1 MTKHAVKNFIFLFYL
16 SGCFLCMGVYAQ
28 QAPTTKLKAYT
39 DALTSIRELKPIEKL
54 YLQTDKPY
62 YSAGDTLRFKGYL
75 LNADYFTPSTSS
87 GLLYVELDNEGGK
100 KVKRIMVPVES
111 GLTWGDIALDSV
123 EVPNGTYTLRA
134 YTNWMRNFG
143 EDYIFKK
150 SITISKSTDNPLLV
164 KANFKQA
171 GNKVEAEL
179 LFSLLDGRI
188 QAFKDVELKVMNG
201 RRSLSK
207 DKVITGPDGS
217 VKVNF
222 TLPQG
227 ESALSIQA
235 FTAGTGL
242 LNIPVLINRKEN
254 TDVQFMP
261 EGGQLVVGLTTRVG
275 FKAIGEDGKGV
286 HVNGKILDSKGRQ
299 VVVFS
304 SAHAGMGSF
313 EFTPAAGE
321 TYSAKV
327 DGIIK
332 TYNLPAVKLN
342 GTTLALNSRSY
353 DSLQINIAATA
364 DTKGPYYLIAHS
376 RGVVCYAQSVYNF
389 PLNKKIAK
397 NLFPSGIVRFSLIN
411 PANLPVNERIAFI
424 NHHDE
429 IRISA
434 VPHQTQYGIRDSIA
448 LAIKVTDKDGAPIAG
463 SFSVAVT
470 DNDQVKPDSL
480 GGNILTNLLLTSDLK
495 GNIEEPGYYFTGN
508 NETDL
513 DNLMLTQG
521 WVGYDWKEAFQ
532 PNLPFAFKPEKEFV
546 VAGRVT
552 NAFGKPIENSKV
564 VLFASNPLAIK
575 DTLTDNAGRFVFK
588 DLFPIDTAIFKLQ
601 ARNKRGKEFN
611 VGIEMDLLKPP
622 TFAPAQMVNPW
633 YLNSDS
639 LALNNSR
646 TRTAESKALSEY
658 KGEGTVLNEANVK
671 AKKFVKDS
679 KNLNGAGE
687 ADEIIDEE
695 ELKKVDKMTLAE
707 LLQQRFPGFGVT
719 GFTPPRREYPE
730 SPERARNIAQDLA
743 MIPTARERAE
753 VSKLIS
759 ANRHKPWRQSYT
771 MRNQEVH
778 FIIDGMDLDRFYPD
792 EMAEKPGDTKRYSYI
807 KNYLDYFTAEDI
819 TGIELMLNSRYTNAY
834 NGEFEVNKER
844 MGRSGAFAYFEITT
858 RAKKG
863 PFMKVTPG
871 TYLHKTLPFSLPKQ
885 FYSPRYNVKNKTAGV
900 GTDLRSTIF
909 WAPNII
915 TDKDGKATLSF
926 YSADKAANYT
936 VIIEGADLDGALGFG
951 RQQIKIKQ
959 Q

>member
-1 MTKHAVKNFIFLFYL
+1 MTKRAVKHFIFLLSL
-16 SGCFLCMGVYAQ
+16 SGCFLCKGVYAQ
-28 QAPTTKLKAYT
+28 QAPTTKLKTYT

-75 LNADYFTPSTSS
+75 LNADYFTPSTNS
-87 GLLYVELDNEGGK
+87 GLLYVELDNEQGK

-111 GLTWGDIALDSV
+111 GLTWGDIALDSADA
-123 EVPNGTYTLRA
+123 PNGTYTLRA
-134 YTNWMRNFG
+134 YTNWMLNFG

-150 SITISKSTDNPLLV
+150 TIAISKAAGNPLLV
-164 KANFKQA
+164 KANFKQT
-171 GNKVEAEL
+171 GNKVDAQL
-179 LFSLLDGRI
+179 VFSLLDGRI
-188 QAFKDVELKVMNG
+188 QAFKDVDLKVMNG
-201 RRSLSK
+201 KRSLSN
-207 DKVITGPDGS
+207 DKVMTGADGS

-222 TLPQG
+222 TLPEG
-227 ESALSIQA
+227 AGVLSIQA
-235 FTAGTGL
+235 ATAGSGL
-242 LNIPVLINRKEN
+242 LNIPVNINRKEN

-261 EGGQLVVGLTTRVG
+261 EGGQLVAGLKSKVG

-286 HVNGKILDSKGRQ
+286 AITGNVLDSKGNK
-299 VVVFS
+299 VAAFA
-304 SAHAGMGSF
+304 SAYAGMGSF
-313 EFTPAAGE
+313 EFTPAANE
-321 TYSAKV
+321 IYTARI
-327 DGIIK
+327 DGIAK
-332 TYNLPAVKLN
+332 AYSLPAVKLN
-342 GTTLALNSRSY
+342 GTTLAVNLRTP
-353 DSLQINIAATA
+353 DSLQIHIATTA

-411 PANLPVNERIAFI
+411 PANLAVNERIAFV
-424 NHHDE
+424 NHRDE
-429 IRISA
+429 MRISA
-434 VPHQTQYGIRDSIA
+434 VAHQTQYGIRDSIA
-448 LAIKVTDKDGAPIAG
+448 LAIKVTDKNGAPIAG

-532 PNLPFAFKPEKEFV
+532 PKLPFAFKPEREFV

-552 NAFGKPIENSKV
+552 NAFGKPIEKSNV
-564 VLFASNPLAIK
+564 VLFASTPLSIK
-575 DTLTDNAGRFVFK
+575 DTLTDNAGRFAFK
-588 DLFPIDTAIFKLQ
+588 NLFPVDTAIFKLQ

-611 VGIEMDLLKPP
+611 VGIEIDLLKLP
-622 TFAPAQMVNPW
+622 TFAPAQVVNPW

-639 LALNNSR
+639 LVLNNSR

-658 KGEGTVLNEANVK
+658 KGEGMVLNEANVK
-671 AKKFVKDS
+671 AKKIVKES

-695 ELKKVDKMTLAE
+695 ELKKMDKTTLSE
-707 LLQQRFPGFGVT
+707 LLYQRFPGFGVT
-719 GFTPPRREYPE
+719 GFTPPRREYPQ
-730 SPERARNIAQDLA
+730 SPQTGRSIAQDLA
-743 MIPTARERAE
+743 MIPSDRERAE
-753 VSKLIS
+753 VAALIV

-778 FIIDGMDLDRFYPD
+778 FIIDGIDLDRFYPD
-792 EMAEKPGDTKRYSYI
+792 EMAEKPGDTKRYNFI
-807 KNYLDYFTAEDI
+807 KTYLDYFTTEDI
-819 TGIELMLNSRYTNAY
+819 TGIELMLNAKYTNAY
-834 NGEFEVNKER
+834 NGEFEVNRER
-844 MGRSGAFAYFEITT
+844 MGRTGAFAYFEITT

-863 PFMKVTPG
+863 PFMQVTPG

-885 FYSPRYNVKNKTAGV
+885 FYSPRYTVKNKTAGV

-909 WAPNII
+909 WEPNII

-936 VIIEGADLDGALGFG
+936 VIIEGTDMDGGLGFG
-951 RQQIKIKQ
+951 RQKIIVK
-959 Q
+959 